1 MSGVF
6 KLILEMG
13 KESEDSKESEEYKE
27 CPKCGCEC
35 DMEDVYCPQCG
46 TKCAPAESKVKGA
59 RMEAMKKMMSEDDD

>member
-13 KESEDSKESEEYKE
+13 KEESEGSEEYKE

-35 DMEDVYCPQCG
+35 DMEDMYCPQCG
-46 TKCAPAESKVKGA
+46 AKLPASEKKMNGA
-59 RMEAMKKMMSEDDD
+59 RMEAMKKMMSEDED

>member
-13 KESEDSKESEEYKE
+13 KESEDSSESEEYKE

-46 TKCAPAESKVKGA
+46 AKLPPAEAKVKGA
-59 RMEAMKKMMSEDDD
+59 REEAMKKMMSEDDD

>member
-13 KESEDSKESEEYKE
+13 KEDSGEYKE

-46 TKCAPAESKVKGA
+46 AKCPPAESKVKNA
-59 RMEAMKKMMSEDDD
+59 RDEAMKKMMSEDDD

>member
-13 KESEDSKESEEYKE
+13 KASEKSEDYKE
-27 CPKCGCEC
+27 CPKCGCKC

-46 TKCAPAESKVKGA
+46 TKCAPAESKVKDA
-59 RMEAMKKMMSEDDD
+59 RMKAMKKMVSEEDED